1 VLAHAKDIQW
11 DKNEK
16 ADKGEKSDKGDKGG
30 KGDRDDPRI
39 STVPEANAGW
49 VLWPF
54 LGAVLFFSARHLIPR
69 KRPNRRNVY
78 ERDALFWS
86 CLRVGDSRWERTVL
100 RNVLATNDWLVT
112 TAGELTCHDRKTV
125 KCRKNS
131 SPLVPQFPGK
141 CDTWVGRF

>member
-1 VLAHAKDIQW
+1 MIKTSSSLLRKIFAIVAVSLILPVLAHAKDIQW

-54 LGAVLFFSARHLIPR
+54 VGAVLFFSARHLFPR
-69 KRPNRRNVY
+69 K
-78 ERDALFWS
+78 
-86 CLRVGDSRWERTVL
+86 
-100 RNVLATNDWLVT
+100 AT
-112 TAGELTCHDRKTV
+112 E
-125 KCRKNS
+125 
-131 SPLVPQFPGK
+131 
-141 CDTWVGRF
+141 